1 VNLLL
6 DTQTLLWWR
15 AANRRLGRR
24 ARQAIE
30 SGAATVAVSA
40 ASIWEIAIK
49 SGIGKL
55 RLRDPLGAWIP
66 DALEQ
71 HGFRML
77 SVTVSHAAAV
87 ALLPPHHADPFDRLL
102 IAQARLEGLTVV
114 TSDTAFDDYD
124 VEVLDART

>member
-15 AANRRLGRR
+15 AGNRRLGRR
-24 ARQAIE
+24 ARLAIE
-30 SGAATVAVSA
+30 SGAATVGVSA

-55 RLRDPLGAWIP
+55 RLRDPLAAWVP
-66 DALEQ
+66 GVLEE
-71 HGFRML
+71 HGFRLL
-77 SVTVSHAAAV
+77 SVTVAHAAAV
-87 ALLPPHHADPFDRLL
+87 AVLPHHHADPFDRLL
-102 IAQARLEGLTVV
+102 IAQARLEQLTVV

-124 VEVLDART
+124 VQILDARA